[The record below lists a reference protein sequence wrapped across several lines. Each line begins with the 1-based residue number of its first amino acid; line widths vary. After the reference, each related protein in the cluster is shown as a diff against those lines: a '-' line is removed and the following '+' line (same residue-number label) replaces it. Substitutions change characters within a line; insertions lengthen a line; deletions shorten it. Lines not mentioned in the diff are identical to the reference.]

1 MNSRIASRTSA
12 AAVTA
17 IALLAG
23 CSGTSGGSPATGTSG
38 GPPEKTNIVIDAF
51 PAVDSAGL
59 FIAQQR
65 GLFKA
70 QGLNVTLKLAAT
82 SQTAIDGQLKGAYDI
97 TSADYVTYV
106 DNALLKKAP
115 LRIVDESSFLR
126 PGVLTLLVKGHSKVQ
141 SVRQLRDRTVSVN
154 APNDIGT
161 LLVDSLLR
169 DNGVPLSNVRFNNNV
184 AFPAVGDQ
192 LSKGSIDAA
201 FAPEPFVSLDG
212 MQAGTQV
219 LADLDQ
225 GGTSNF
231 PIQGVAVT
239 ESWARAN
246 PNTLAAFKRAYA
258 RGQEL
263 ADTDRAAAEAAVEK
277 FLGLPPLAAALISLP
292 NFPTGVDA
300 VRLQRLVDA
309 MVRFGLLDKKYAGF
323 KVSGII
329 GNG

>member
-1 MNSRIASRTSA
+1 MNSRIASRASA

-23 CSGTSGGSPATGTSG
+23 CSGTSGGGSATGTTG
-38 GPPEKTNIVIDAF
+38 GPPEKANVVIDAF
-51 PAVDSAGL
+51 PAIDSVGL

-70 QGLNVTLKLAAT
+70 QGLNVTIKLAKT

-115 LRIVDESSFLR
+115 LRIVAESSFLR
-126 PGVLTLLVKGHSKVQ
+126 PGVLTLLVKGGSKVQ
-141 SVRQLRDRTVSVN
+141 SVRQLRNRTVSVN

-161 LLVDSLLR
+161 LLVDSLLS
-169 DNGVPLSNVRFNNNV
+169 DNGVPPNNVKFNDNV

-212 MQAGTQV
+212 MQAGTQI

-225 GGTSNF
+225 GGTHDF

-246 PNTLAAFKRAYA
+246 PNTLAAFRRAYA
-258 RGQEL
+258 QGQEL
-263 ADTDRAAAEAAVEK
+263 ADTDRAAVEAAVEK

-309 MVRFGLLDKKYAGF
+309 MVRFGLLNEKYAGF
-323 KVSGII
+323 KVSSIV